1 MKEIKTDLF
10 PSNLYAAREQAARRE
25 EDKKKDSPGLTE
37 PLPESRRPRKDGP
50 GGE

>member
-10 PSNLYAAREQAARRE
+10 PSNLYAARDRAARE
-25 EDKKKDSPGLTE
+25 EENKKKDIPGPAE
-37 PLPESRRPRKDGP
+37 PLPESERPRKDGP